1 MMNNDLDLLREYAEQ
16 HSEPAFATLV
26 SRYVDLVYSAAL
38 RQVNDSHLAEE
49 ITQAT
54 FIILARK
61 AASLGRGTILPGWL
75 YRTAGYAARDALRRQ
90 RRRQHREQEAYMQST
105 LNESNSASASAWE
118 ELSPWLDVAMAQLGQ
133 TDRDALVLRFFEGK
147 SLREVGSAFGTS
159 EEAAKKRVTR
169 ALDKLRTFLSQRGVE
184 STASAIGGAI
194 SAHSIQAAPV
204 ALAKSVTAVAITK
217 GAAASGSTLTLI
229 KGALK
234 VMAWTKVKTAAV
246 VGVVVLLAAG
256 TTTAVVKHQ
265 SQPKGPIQESSWR
278 FMKYATPEATFQS
291 SLWAM
296 RQGDM
301 KALGACY
308 TPEFQSQFMATAGK
322 GKSDAELS
330 GMLMQ
335 IANALL
341 DFEIIHK
348 EIVSSDEVVLHFH
361 SARVGDSTV
370 PLKKVGSEWRVNGNI
385 VTDMGK
391 KK

>member
-1 MMNNDLDLLREYAEQ
+1 MMNNDLDLLREYAE
-16 HSEPAFATLV
+16 HDSEQAFATLV
-26 SRYVDLVYSAAL
+26 SRHINLVYSAAL
-38 RQVNDSHLAEE
+38 RQVNDCHLAEE

-61 AASLGRGTILPGWL
+61 AASLGQGTILSGWL
-75 YRTAGYAARDALRRQ
+75 YRTAGYAARDALRAQ

-105 LNESNSASASAWE
+105 LNEAQSDSAWE
-118 ELSPWLDVAMAQLGQ
+118 ELSPRLDLAMTQLGQ

-169 ALDKLRTFLSQRGVE
+169 ALEKLRKVLSQRGVE
-184 STASAIGGAI
+184 SSAAVISGAI
-194 SAHSIQAAPV
+194 SAHSIQAAPA
-204 ALAKSVTAVAITK
+204 ALATSVTAVAFTK

-246 VGVVVLLAAG
+246 IGVVVLVAAG

-265 SQPKGPIQESSWR
+265 SQPKGPIQEQSWR
-278 FMKYATPEATFQS
+278 FMKYATPEAALQT

-296 RQGDM
+296 SKGDV
-301 KALGACY
+301 KTLRASFVL
-308 TPEFQSQFMATAGK
+308 EFQNQFMETTGK

-330 GMLMQ
+330 AKSIQL
-335 IANALL
+335 ANAIG
-341 DFEIIHK
+341 DFEVVRQ
-348 EIVSSDEVVLHFH
+348 EVVSSDEVILHFH
-361 SARVGDSTV
+361 SARVGNASV
-370 PLKKVGSEWRVNGNI
+370 PLKKVGSEWKVNGNI
-385 VTDMGK
+385 TSEK
-391 KK
+391 